1 MSRRRAGRPGVGN
14 RIVLGVVGLLA
25 LVAAAWFVL
34 MRLDLA
40 GSWGIRQPDAGA
52 PFLDVPGDWRG
63 RRASWVLAGA
73 GAVLVALGLWWL
85 IRQIPERWRVRR
97 FSFGQDGSVDDGVTD
112 VTTDALAG
120 AVADDVASLPDVA
133 TATVRFFG
141 ARAEPEMLVRIDV
154 EDGADVGALR
164 AGLERDVLPDLER
177 SLGAR
182 LAHVGVQI
190 RTGARIKGQSEF
202 VPTAVDHHL
211 L

>member
-1 MSRRRAGRPGVGN
+1 MFRFRN
-14 RIVLGVVGLLA
+14 TFNYLLA
-25 LVAAAWFVL
+25 PALLAAAT
-34 MRLDLA
+34 A
-40 GSWGIRQPDAGA
+40 
-52 PFLDVPGDWRG
+52 
-63 RRASWVLAGA
+63 ASAHTGA
-73 GAVLVALGLWWL
+73 GAHLHAGDGAMQALMAGLSHPIAGLDHLLAMVALGLWWL
-85 IRQIPERWRVRR
+85 IREIPERWRVRR

-133 TATVRFFG
+133 RATVRFFG

-154 EDGADVGALR
+154 ADGADVGALR

-190 RTGARIKGQSEF
+190 RTGARIEGQSEF